1 MKIKNEKKNTLELVK
16 LELQNEL
23 LKELSQSNITR
34 SQGLYAITNQVT
46 LLQTLTGQT
55 ITTDE

>member
-46 LLQTLTGQT
+46 LLQTLTG
-55 ITTDE
+55 